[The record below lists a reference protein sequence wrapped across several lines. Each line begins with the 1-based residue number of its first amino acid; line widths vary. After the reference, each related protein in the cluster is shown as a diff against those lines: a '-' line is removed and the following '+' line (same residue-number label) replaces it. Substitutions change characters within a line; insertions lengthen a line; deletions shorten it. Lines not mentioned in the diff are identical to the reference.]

1 LHGAIV
7 KFRHVFNLKK
17 DKDMQNSKL
26 EIIKKLIRI
35 DSKLKVQHEWLV
47 RLLDAKIPV
56 TSFEYQL
63 VQQGFASISTEI
75 DDLCNE
81 LQTEI

>member
-1 LHGAIV
+1 
-7 KFRHVFNLKK
+7 
-17 DKDMQNSKL
+17 MQNSKL
-26 EIIKKLIRI
+26 EIIKKLVRI
-35 DSKLKVQHEWLV
+35 DSKLQVQHEWLV
-47 RLLDAKIPV
+47 RLLEAKTPV

-63 VQQGFASISTEI
+63 VQQGVASISAEI